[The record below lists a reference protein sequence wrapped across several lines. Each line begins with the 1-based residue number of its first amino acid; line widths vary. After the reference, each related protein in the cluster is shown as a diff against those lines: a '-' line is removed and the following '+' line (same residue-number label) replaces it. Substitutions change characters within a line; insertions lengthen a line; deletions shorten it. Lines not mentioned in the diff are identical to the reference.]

1 MLLNILWR
9 WDQRV
14 PFSHGVKSCPGGC
27 RKRNGEDRRGVWTCQ
42 NFHARI
48 DGIWEL
54 FWLPTLGWSKPIPN
68 ISRMWTWLAGCW
80 ILTLIRK
87 KERLIIVFLRAS
99 VCIFLDVAIRC
110 HRPIFVLVLSSC
122 CQLLLMVFEEAGC
135 ESFRGSV
142 LGLFADPVCS
152 WLLLFFF
159 FFGSAV
165 EWFVLLTFCFVSWG
179 GCSYHKYICMYV
191 CIYISKNPE
200 RLLVKDL
207 SHFYIRASLLY
218 YIILYYIYCIYI
230 YYHTNQLLLQMNTEY
245 SVLYIINTLWYYRL
259 LLYIYYYIYI

>member
-191 CIYISKNPE
+191 CILYYI
-200 RLLVKDL
+200 
-207 SHFYIRASLLY
+207 LLY
-218 YIILYYIYCIYI
+218 YIILYILYIYI
-230 YYHTNQLLLQMNTEY
+230 Y
-245 SVLYIINTLWYYRL
+245 IITLISFKWIQNTLYC
-259 LLYIYYYIYI
+259 I